1 MKKKIYIIIASVI
14 GAFLL
19 FNIIIGIVNFENPRP
34 VSFFGLKISFTST
47 EDMAPHIKDR
57 AFVITRECTYDE
69 IRVDDIIDY
78 RLADMGYS
86 ELTRVRQITENGL
99 VTRGDSAD
107 TTNNFFLTESEVLGR
122 VVFKTNISANFV
134 NEIGTVGGI
143 FKWIVLPVG
152 IIVLIIFLRKY
163 IKKRISENRVIFSD
177 DDDGNYND
185 KPNDSMLSRYQQQ
198 QNISGGAHGNYQNQ
212 SASDNIPPAATNLN
226 SYTFEER
233 PVYSSINEARLYT
246 AQNLENKYASGS
258 TYERP
263 ARNESDDYESEMSR
277 SRYTGRYGYDVD
289 SPVNDYSEGR
299 SVRSRFESAR
309 MRQRDEGV
317 YEAYNEGRTVRSR
330 SSQSGYGS
338 NYASDNYTSDV
349 QRPLHGYDYGPEED
363 ESSYSSRPYNRLKNM
378 RRGHGYDS
386 IYNRDEVF
394 SSDNVYNE
402 RENKYDDRDEDNYE
416 RRYAKVMA
424 SINTNESHGEEAAAE
439 DKATEKETSGD
450 VSQPKSNTSALSV
463 KLDDSIPEIP
473 NVKKPE
479 YSIVIDFVSSDS
491 EDGTP
496 SIRVR
501 MLDGDK
507 NTVAMTAFNGDPNA
521 DKLSG
526 KTELNMRLI
535 TPTSFDANDSYNM
548 PLGQNLNLLPG
559 ENGLV
564 PTEGLKGLR
573 LSMGS
578 VIFDLEYSSK
588 EPDNT
593 IDFDDYLYSYPA
605 DTPEKKD

>member
-1 MKKKIYIIIASVI
+1 
-14 GAFLL
+14 
-19 FNIIIGIVNFENPRP
+19 
-34 VSFFGLKISFTST
+34 
-47 EDMAPHIKDR
+47 
-57 AFVITRECTYDE
+57 
-69 IRVDDIIDY
+69 
-78 RLADMGYS
+78 
-86 ELTRVRQITENGL
+86 
-99 VTRGDSAD
+99 
-107 TTNNFFLTESEVLGR
+107 
-122 VVFKTNISANFV
+122 
-134 NEIGTVGGI
+134 
-143 FKWIVLPVG
+143 
-152 IIVLIIFLRKY
+152 
-163 IKKRISENRVIFSD
+163 
-177 DDDGNYND
+177 
-185 KPNDSMLSRYQQQ
+185 
-198 QNISGGAHGNYQNQ
+198 
-212 SASDNIPPAATNLN
+212 
-226 SYTFEER
+226 
-233 PVYSSINEARLYT
+233 
-246 AQNLENKYASGS
+246 
-258 TYERP
+258 
-263 ARNESDDYESEMSR
+263 
-277 SRYTGRYGYDVD
+277 
-289 SPVNDYSEGR
+289 
-299 SVRSRFESAR
+299 

-349 QRPLHGYDYGPEED
+349 QRGRCNGYDYGPEED

-521 DKLSG
+521 DKLWQ
-526 KTELNMRLI
+526 KLN
-535 TPTSFDANDSYNM
+535 
-548 PLGQNLNLLPG
+548 
-559 ENGLV
+559 
-564 PTEGLKGLR
+564 
-573 LSMGS
+573 
-578 VIFDLEYSSK
+578 
-588 EPDNT
+588 
-593 IDFDDYLYSYPA
+593 
-605 DTPEKKD
+605 